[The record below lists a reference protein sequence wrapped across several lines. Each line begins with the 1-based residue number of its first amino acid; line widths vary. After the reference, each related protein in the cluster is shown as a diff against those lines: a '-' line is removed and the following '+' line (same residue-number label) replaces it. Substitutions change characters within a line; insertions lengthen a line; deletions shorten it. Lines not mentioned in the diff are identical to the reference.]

1 MSDLDQRDSSQSG
14 AAQSVHANVVLDRV
28 PSWYDGATVKHKKAF
43 AETQLVVPQWYTNL
57 SPQRKLVVSTAYTRS
72 FRALNKLDA
81 KFSKMQGAVAFCEP
95 LLVAAMKK
103 EFGEDYDVRRLFFAR
118 KVFVPADR
126 SKVFGLE
133 ATGYCRYEGV
143 SLIEAALNNFAT
155 EETLE
160 VADKDASVI
169 TRYDFHERSLTYN
182 EAEVL
187 ARKTSIKPSLFAR
200 LCRTLDLGAQY
211 LRHVESFVSPV
222 DTPNLAAGT
231 SARALRHLMIGA
243 TIQQLAFAAEVA
255 VERGDIKKEAYQL
268 IQQLVWHQKE
278 LMWQGKTVS
287 CSCLNVLG
295 QPLAKIIVIGHLNIY
310 PVRGV
315 LVYKREP
322 CLVFIPGDPVCMLKE
337 YEGLNDFKTDLVERL
352 CQADYRLFFSQFVPH
367 GSQSQFFTKLKRH
380 LDPTEQF
387 TELKNFDADK
397 KDIKTFTTGYG
408 LRLSLLWQ
416 DYARQNVDLMLDN
429 AQAIAVST
437 DAAEVRARNAWLLKL
452 GSTALN
458 VLNVAVLV
466 FPELAPVML
475 LVGAVQ
481 MLHEVGSGIEAW
493 EEGDKKAAWAH
504 VSAIVFNAATTFVG
518 AKLLPLAKTAF
529 VESLAHVRCPD
540 GNIRLYSPDLTPYQ
554 RQVTL
559 PDGLSANEHGLYEH
573 EDGLYLRESHTYYR
587 VERVGTSNDYKILHP
602 DNTAAYTPRVSR
614 TRAGAWAHE
623 HENPLT
629 LTDSQLMQRLGPT
642 AERFANE
649 PLKLE
654 RIVQMSETHMDT
666 LRKMHADQSPLPA
679 LLADT
684 LKRLE
689 MDSAVAQEPN
699 TVSASQRAAH
709 LSELFAQRYAAAQS
723 AGSEAARLIKRVF
736 PSLPQSVIEELLN
749 AANSAEMKSLT
760 EHNRVP
766 LRLAEE
772 ARHYQQQVRLARAYE
787 GLYRKTLGNDDTQRM
802 VLHSLNKLPGWPSD
816 LRIDIVE
823 RLPVGERLLDSLGPA
838 HATVKR
844 RFIKFG
850 SQNLYEVQDDKFAIL
865 NSQADIYGAVQ
876 SAVSPEDWRAMKLT
890 PHDRGASL
898 KQALEHM
905 SLMPRDELRRLL
917 GMQPVKPRYKPPMR
931 LADGR
936 MGYPLSPVVG
946 AGRRPYA
953 CERAAIDLY
962 PSQSIEQVEQML
974 GLQGVG
980 DIEFL
985 AKMEA
990 LNREFTQLKTDLD
1003 AWRDAGEWQQR
1014 RARRRVANTL
1024 KDVWQRRSSQQ
1035 AQTPEQEGMK
1045 YILCLADE
1053 QVGELPPI
1061 TANMDHVDCLDLSRM
1076 YLSDASLP
1084 FLNGFGGLR
1093 WLDISYSHFTRLPEF
1108 AKGGAGLT
1116 TLNLSGN
1123 DIRLTEQSQAR
1134 LEGMQSL
1141 TTLNLS
1147 HNRHLGWAADLSNMH
1162 DLNRLNLANTGTTTF
1177 PRGAEHLN
1185 NLALIDLHTNAM
1197 TQLPQYALDHPDRIN
1212 VHENPV
1218 SEERLTDDHVTLAE
1232 GRRLWLHDSPADMQ
1246 TSRGDMWDQLSSSP
1260 QAEAFFA
1267 VVADTTRCAEYAS
1280 GATRPQLADRVWDM
1294 IKAVHENQKTRDV
1307 LFKSADGRATCGDG
1321 SVLEFMRLETDLLV
1335 EQSSERVGE
1344 HEVEATF
1351 ISTGERLF
1359 RLRLVDIIAQRDV
1372 EARGP
1377 DFAEETEVVLAYRT
1391 GLAQRLNLPIKT
1403 FEMLYRQTAGVS
1415 PETLDAAYLKVLED
1429 EKNMSEKSL
1438 FFVDMAFWRRQLRTQ
1453 YTQELNALTATDFEL
1468 ITEKREALETV
1479 TELQKNQG
1487 LSVDQ
1492 DAKRVWQQ
1500 DYDEAIDSVAK
1511 LLGKNRDEILID
1523 GSMTDAFYNQ
1533 QMRQLG
1539 AQRQAKETAAML
1551 TLTVTV
1557 LNNFSAKKVASA

>member
-1 MSDLDQRDSSQSG
+1 M
-14 AAQSVHANVVLDRV
+14 
-28 PSWYDGATVKHKKAF
+28 
-43 AETQLVVPQWYTNL
+43 
-57 SPQRKLVVSTAYTRS
+57 
-72 FRALNKLDA
+72 AL
-81 KFSKMQGAVAFCEP
+81 E
-95 LLVAAMKK
+95 
-103 EFGEDYDVRRLFFAR
+103 RR
-118 KVFVPADR
+118 
-126 SKVFGLE
+126 
-133 ATGYCRYEGV
+133 
-143 SLIEAALNNFAT
+143 
-155 EETLE
+155 
-160 VADKDASVI
+160 
-169 TRYDFHERSLTYN
+169 H
-182 EAEVL
+182 
-187 ARKTSIKPSLFAR
+187 
-200 LCRTLDLGAQY
+200 
-211 LRHVESFVSPV
+211 
-222 DTPNLAAGT
+222 
-231 SARALRHLMIGA
+231 
-243 TIQQLAFAAEVA
+243 
-255 VERGDIKKEAYQL
+255 IKKEAYQL

-278 LMWQGKTVS
+278 LTWLGKTVS

-310 PVRGV
+310 PVHGV
-315 LVYKREP
+315 FVYKREP

-337 YEGLNDFKTDLVERL
+337 YEGLNDFKVDLVERL

-367 GSQSQFFTKLKRH
+367 ASRSQFFTKLKRH
-380 LDPTEQF
+380 LDPTDQF
-387 TELKNFDADK
+387 SELKNFDANK
-397 KDIKTFTTGYG
+397 KDIKTFTMGYG

-416 DYARQNVDLMLDN
+416 DYARQNVDLMLNN

-504 VSAIVFNAATTFVG
+504 VSAIVFNAATTYVG
-518 AKLLPLAKTAF
+518 AKLLPLVKTAF

-540 GNIRLYSPDLTPYQ
+540 GNIRLYSPDLKPYQ

-573 EDGLYLRESHTYYR
+573 EDGLYLRENHTYYR

-602 DNTAAYTPRVSR
+602 DNAAAYTPKVSR
-614 TRAGAWAHE
+614 TSAGAWAHE
-623 HENPLT
+623 HESPLT

-654 RIVQMSETHMDT
+654 RIVQMSETNMDA

-709 LSELFAQRYAAAQS
+709 LSELFAQRYAAAES

-749 AANSAEMKSLT
+749 AANSAEMRSLT

-802 VLHSLNKLPGWPSD
+802 VLHSLSKLPGWPSD

-838 HATVKR
+838 HAAVKR

-865 NSQADIYGAVQ
+865 SSQADIYGAVQ

-890 PHDRGASL
+890 AHDRGASL

-962 PSQSIEQVEQML
+962 PSQSIEEVEQML
-974 GLQGVG
+974 GLQGVS
-980 DIEFL
+980 DIAFL

-1003 AWRDAGEWQQR
+1003 AWRDAGEQQQR
-1014 RARRRVANTL
+1014 RARGRVANTL
-1024 KDVWQRRSSQQ
+1024 KDAWQRRSSQQ
-1035 AQTPEQEGMK
+1035 AQASEQEGMK
-1045 YILCLADE
+1045 YILRLADE
-1053 QVGELPPI
+1053 QIGELPPI

-1093 WLDISYSHFTRLPEF
+1093 WLDISYSNFTRLPEF

-1116 TLNLSGN
+1116 TLNLSDN
-1123 DIRLTEQSQAR
+1123 DIRLTGQSQAR
-1134 LEGMQSL
+1134 LQGMRSL

-1177 PRGAEHLN
+1177 PRGVEHLN
-1185 NLALIDLHTNAM
+1185 NLAWIDLHTNAM
-1197 TQLPQYALDHPDRIN
+1197 TELPQYALDHPSRIS
-1212 VHENPV
+1212 VHDNPI
-1218 SEERLTDDHVTLAE
+1218 SQERFPDDHVTLVE

-1267 VVADTTRCAEYAS
+1267 VVADTTRCAEYVS
-1280 GATRPQLADRVWDM
+1280 GATRPQLAERVWDM
-1294 IKAVHENQKTRDV
+1294 IKAVYENQKTRDV

-1321 SVLEFMRLETDLLV
+1321 SVLEFMRLETELLV
-1335 EQSSERVGE
+1335 EQSRERVGE

-1415 PETLDAAYLKVLED
+1415 SETLDAAYLKVLED
-1429 EKNMSEKSL
+1429 EKNMSEKSR
-1438 FFVDMAFWRRQLRTQ
+1438 FFVDMAFWRKQLRAQ

-1468 ITEKREALETV
+1468 ITETREALEEV
-1479 TELQKNQG
+1479 TELQKSQG
-1487 LSVDQ
+1487 RPVDQ
-1492 DAKRVWQQ
+1492 EAKRVWQR
-1500 DYDEAIDSVAK
+1500 DYDEAIDSVAN
-1511 LLGKNRDEILID
+1511 LLGKNRDEILTD

-1551 TLTVTV
+1551 ALTVTV

>member
-1 MSDLDQRDSSQSG
+1 
-14 AAQSVHANVVLDRV
+14 
-28 PSWYDGATVKHKKAF
+28 
-43 AETQLVVPQWYTNL
+43 
-57 SPQRKLVVSTAYTRS
+57 
-72 FRALNKLDA
+72 
-81 KFSKMQGAVAFCEP
+81 
-95 LLVAAMKK
+95 
-103 EFGEDYDVRRLFFAR
+103 
-118 KVFVPADR
+118 
-126 SKVFGLE
+126 
-133 ATGYCRYEGV
+133 
-143 SLIEAALNNFAT
+143 
-155 EETLE
+155 
-160 VADKDASVI
+160 
-169 TRYDFHERSLTYN
+169 
-182 EAEVL
+182 
-187 ARKTSIKPSLFAR
+187 
-200 LCRTLDLGAQY
+200 
-211 LRHVESFVSPV
+211 
-222 DTPNLAAGT
+222 
-231 SARALRHLMIGA
+231 MIGA
-243 TIQQLAFAAEVA
+243 TMQQLTFAAEVA
-255 VERGDIKKEAYQL
+255 LERRHIKKEAYQL

-278 LMWQGKTVS
+278 LTWLGKTVS

-310 PVRGV
+310 PVHGV
-315 LVYKREP
+315 FVYKREP

-337 YEGLNDFKTDLVERL
+337 YEGLNDFKVDLVERL

-367 GSQSQFFTKLKRH
+367 ASRSQFFTKLKRH
-380 LDPTEQF
+380 LDPTDQF
-387 TELKNFDADK
+387 SELKNFDANK
-397 KDIKTFTTGYG
+397 KDIRTFTMGYG

-416 DYARQNVDLMLDN
+416 DYARQNVDLMLNN

-504 VSAIVFNAATTFVG
+504 VSAIVFNAATTYVG
-518 AKLLPLAKTAF
+518 AKLLPLVKTAF

-540 GNIRLYSPDLTPYQ
+540 GNIRLYSPDLKPYQ

-573 EDGLYLRESHTYYR
+573 EDGLYLRENHTYYR

-602 DNTAAYTPRVSR
+602 DNAAAYTPKVSR
-614 TRAGAWAHE
+614 TSAGAWAHE
-623 HENPLT
+623 HESPLT

-654 RIVQMSETHMDT
+654 RIVQMSETNMDA
-666 LRKMHADQSPLPA
+666 LRKMHADQSPLPG

-709 LSELFAQRYAAAQS
+709 LSELFAQRYAAAES

-749 AANSAEMKSLT
+749 AANSAEMRSLT

-802 VLHSLNKLPGWPSD
+802 VLHSLSKLPGWPSD

-838 HATVKR
+838 HAAVKR

-865 NSQADIYGAVQ
+865 SSQADIYGAVQ

-890 PHDRGASL
+890 AHDRGASL

-962 PSQSIEQVEQML
+962 PSQSIEEVEQML
-974 GLQGVG
+974 GLQGVS
-980 DIEFL
+980 DIAFL

-1003 AWRDAGEWQQR
+1003 AWRDAGEQQQR
-1014 RARRRVANTL
+1014 RARGRVANTL
-1024 KDVWQRRSSQQ
+1024 KDAWQRRSSQQ
-1035 AQTPEQEGMK
+1035 AQASEQEGMK
-1045 YILCLADE
+1045 YILRLADE
-1053 QVGELPPI
+1053 QIGELPPI

-1093 WLDISYSHFTRLPEF
+1093 WLDISYSNFTRLPEF

-1116 TLNLSGN
+1116 TLNLSDN
-1123 DIRLTEQSQAR
+1123 DIRLTGQSQAR
-1134 LEGMQSL
+1134 LQGMRSL

-1177 PRGAEHLN
+1177 PRGVEHLN
-1185 NLALIDLHTNAM
+1185 NLAWIDLHTNAM
-1197 TQLPQYALDHPDRIN
+1197 TELPQYALDHPSRIS
-1212 VHENPV
+1212 VHDNPI
-1218 SEERLTDDHVTLAE
+1218 SQERFPDDHVTLVE

-1267 VVADTTRCAEYAS
+1267 VVADTTRCAEYVS
-1280 GATRPQLADRVWDM
+1280 GATRPQLAERVWDM
-1294 IKAVHENQKTRDV
+1294 IKAVYENQKTRDV

-1321 SVLEFMRLETDLLV
+1321 SVLEFMKLETELLV
-1335 EQSSERVGE
+1335 EQSRERVGE

-1415 PETLDAAYLKVLED
+1415 SETLDAAYLKVLED
-1429 EKNMSEKSL
+1429 EKNMSEKSR
-1438 FFVDMAFWRRQLRTQ
+1438 FFVDMAFWRKQLRAQ

-1468 ITEKREALETV
+1468 ITETREALEEV
-1479 TELQKNQG
+1479 TELQKSQG
-1487 LSVDQ
+1487 RPVDQ
-1492 DAKRVWQQ
+1492 EAKRVWQR
-1500 DYDEAIDSVAK
+1500 DYDEAIDSVAN
-1511 LLGKNRDEILID
+1511 LLGKNRDEILTD

-1551 TLTVTV
+1551 ALTVTV

>member
-1 MSDLDQRDSSQSG
+1 
-14 AAQSVHANVVLDRV
+14 
-28 PSWYDGATVKHKKAF
+28 
-43 AETQLVVPQWYTNL
+43 
-57 SPQRKLVVSTAYTRS
+57 
-72 FRALNKLDA
+72 
-81 KFSKMQGAVAFCEP
+81 
-95 LLVAAMKK
+95 
-103 EFGEDYDVRRLFFAR
+103 
-118 KVFVPADR
+118 
-126 SKVFGLE
+126 
-133 ATGYCRYEGV
+133 
-143 SLIEAALNNFAT
+143 
-155 EETLE
+155 
-160 VADKDASVI
+160 
-169 TRYDFHERSLTYN
+169 
-182 EAEVL
+182 
-187 ARKTSIKPSLFAR
+187 
-200 LCRTLDLGAQY
+200 
-211 LRHVESFVSPV
+211 
-222 DTPNLAAGT
+222 
-231 SARALRHLMIGA
+231 
-243 TIQQLAFAAEVA
+243 
-255 VERGDIKKEAYQL
+255 
-268 IQQLVWHQKE
+268 
-278 LMWQGKTVS
+278 
-287 CSCLNVLG
+287 
-295 QPLAKIIVIGHLNIY
+295 
-310 PVRGV
+310 
-315 LVYKREP
+315 
-322 CLVFIPGDPVCMLKE
+322 
-337 YEGLNDFKTDLVERL
+337 VERL

-367 GSQSQFFTKLKRH
+367 ASRSQFFTKLKRH
-380 LDPTEQF
+380 LDPTDQF
-387 TELKNFDADK
+387 SELKNFDANK
-397 KDIKTFTTGYG
+397 KDIKTFTMGYG

-416 DYARQNVDLMLDN
+416 DYARQNVDLMLNN

-504 VSAIVFNAATTFVG
+504 VSAIVFNAATTYVG
-518 AKLLPLAKTAF
+518 AKLLPLVKTAF

-540 GNIRLYSPDLTPYQ
+540 GNIRLYSPDLKPYQ

-573 EDGLYLRESHTYYR
+573 EDGLYLRENHTYYR

-602 DNTAAYTPRVSR
+602 DNAAAYTPKVSR
-614 TRAGAWAHE
+614 TSAGAWAHE
-623 HENPLT
+623 HESPLT

-654 RIVQMSETHMDT
+654 RIVQMSETNMDA

-709 LSELFAQRYAAAQS
+709 LSELFAQRYAAAES

-749 AANSAEMKSLT
+749 AANSAEMRSLT

-802 VLHSLNKLPGWPSD
+802 VLHSLSKLPGWPSD

-838 HATVKR
+838 HAAVKR

-865 NSQADIYGAVQ
+865 SSQADIYGAVQ

-890 PHDRGASL
+890 AHDRGASL

-962 PSQSIEQVEQML
+962 PSQSIEEVEQML
-974 GLQGVG
+974 GLQGVS
-980 DIEFL
+980 DIAFL

-1003 AWRDAGEWQQR
+1003 AWRDAGEQQQR
-1014 RARRRVANTL
+1014 RARGRVANTL
-1024 KDVWQRRSSQQ
+1024 KDAWQRRSSQQ
-1035 AQTPEQEGMK
+1035 AQASEQEGMK
-1045 YILCLADE
+1045 YILRLADE
-1053 QVGELPPI
+1053 QIGELPPI

-1093 WLDISYSHFTRLPEF
+1093 WLDISYSNFTRLPEF

-1116 TLNLSGN
+1116 TLNLSDN
-1123 DIRLTEQSQAR
+1123 DIRLTGQSQAR
-1134 LEGMQSL
+1134 LQGMRSL

-1177 PRGAEHLN
+1177 PRGVEHLN
-1185 NLALIDLHTNAM
+1185 NLAWIDLHTNAM
-1197 TQLPQYALDHPDRIN
+1197 TELPQYALDHPSRIS
-1212 VHENPV
+1212 VHDNPI
-1218 SEERLTDDHVTLAE
+1218 SQERFPDDHVTLVE

-1267 VVADTTRCAEYAS
+1267 VVADTTRCAEYVS
-1280 GATRPQLADRVWDM
+1280 GATRPQLAERVWDM
-1294 IKAVHENQKTRDV
+1294 IKAVYENQKTRDV

-1321 SVLEFMRLETDLLV
+1321 SVLEFMKLETDLLV
-1335 EQSSERVGE
+1335 EQSRERVGE

-1415 PETLDAAYLKVLED
+1415 SETLDAAYLKVLED
-1429 EKNMSEKSL
+1429 EKNMSEKSR
-1438 FFVDMAFWRRQLRTQ
+1438 FFVDMAFWRKQLRTQ

-1468 ITEKREALETV
+1468 ITETREALEEV
-1479 TELQKNQG
+1479 TELQKSQG
-1487 LSVDQ
+1487 RPVDQ
-1492 DAKRVWQQ
+1492 EAKRVWQR
-1500 DYDEAIDSVAK
+1500 DYDEAIDSVAN
-1511 LLGKNRDEILID
+1511 LLGKNRDEILTD

-1551 TLTVTV
+1551 ALTVTV

>member
-1 MSDLDQRDSSQSG
+1 
-14 AAQSVHANVVLDRV
+14 
-28 PSWYDGATVKHKKAF
+28 
-43 AETQLVVPQWYTNL
+43 
-57 SPQRKLVVSTAYTRS
+57 
-72 FRALNKLDA
+72 
-81 KFSKMQGAVAFCEP
+81 
-95 LLVAAMKK
+95 
-103 EFGEDYDVRRLFFAR
+103 
-118 KVFVPADR
+118 
-126 SKVFGLE
+126 
-133 ATGYCRYEGV
+133 
-143 SLIEAALNNFAT
+143 
-155 EETLE
+155 
-160 VADKDASVI
+160 
-169 TRYDFHERSLTYN
+169 
-182 EAEVL
+182 
-187 ARKTSIKPSLFAR
+187 
-200 LCRTLDLGAQY
+200 
-211 LRHVESFVSPV
+211 
-222 DTPNLAAGT
+222 
-231 SARALRHLMIGA
+231 MIGA
-243 TIQQLAFAAEVA
+243 TMQQLTFAAEVA
-255 VERGDIKKEAYQL
+255 LERRHIKKEAYQL

-278 LMWQGKTVS
+278 LMWLGKTVS

-310 PVRGV
+310 PVHGV
-315 LVYKREP
+315 FVYKREP

-337 YEGLNDFKTDLVERL
+337 YGGLNDFKVDLVERL

-367 GSQSQFFTKLKRH
+367 ASRSQFFTKLKRH
-380 LDPTEQF
+380 LDPTDQF
-387 TELKNFDADK
+387 SELKNFDANK
-397 KDIKTFTTGYG
+397 KDIKTFTMGYG

-416 DYARQNVDLMLDN
+416 DYARQNVDLMLNN

-481 MLHEVGSGIEAW
+481 MLHEIGSGIEAW

-504 VSAIVFNAATTFVG
+504 VSAIVFNAATTYVG
-518 AKLLPLAKTAF
+518 AKLLPLVKTAF

-540 GNIRLYSPDLTPYQ
+540 GNIRLYSPDLKPYQ

-573 EDGLYLRESHTYYR
+573 EDGLYLRENHTYYR

-602 DNTAAYTPRVSR
+602 DNAAAYTPKVSR
-614 TRAGAWAHE
+614 TSAGAWAHE
-623 HENPLT
+623 HESPLT

-654 RIVQMSETHMDT
+654 RIVQMSETNMDA

-709 LSELFAQRYAAAQS
+709 LSELFAQRYAAAES

-749 AANSAEMKSLT
+749 AANSAEMRSLT

-802 VLHSLNKLPGWPSD
+802 VLHSLSKLPGWPSD

-838 HATVKR
+838 HAAVKR

-865 NSQADIYGAVQ
+865 SSQADIYGAVQ

-890 PHDRGASL
+890 AHDRGASL

-962 PSQSIEQVEQML
+962 PSQSIEEVEQML
-974 GLQGVG
+974 GLQGVS
-980 DIEFL
+980 DIAFL

-1003 AWRDAGEWQQR
+1003 AWRDAGEQQQR
-1014 RARRRVANTL
+1014 RARGRVANTL
-1024 KDVWQRRSSQQ
+1024 KDAWQRRSSQQ
-1035 AQTPEQEGMK
+1035 AQASEQEGMK
-1045 YILCLADE
+1045 YILRLADE
-1053 QVGELPPI
+1053 QIGELPPI

-1093 WLDISYSHFTRLPEF
+1093 WLDISYSNFTRLPEF

-1116 TLNLSGN
+1116 TLNLSDN
-1123 DIRLTEQSQAR
+1123 DIRLTGQSQAR
-1134 LEGMQSL
+1134 LQGMRSL

-1177 PRGAEHLN
+1177 PRGVEHLN
-1185 NLALIDLHTNAM
+1185 NLAWIDLHTNAM
-1197 TQLPQYALDHPDRIN
+1197 TELPQYALDHPSRIS
-1212 VHENPV
+1212 VHDNPI
-1218 SEERLTDDHVTLAE
+1218 SQERFPDDHVTLVE

-1267 VVADTTRCAEYAS
+1267 VVADTTRCAEYVS
-1280 GATRPQLADRVWDM
+1280 GATRPQLAERVWDM
-1294 IKAVHENQKTRDV
+1294 IKAVYENQKTRDV

-1321 SVLEFMRLETDLLV
+1321 SVLEFMKLETELLV
-1335 EQSSERVGE
+1335 EQSRERVGE

-1415 PETLDAAYLKVLED
+1415 SETLDAAYLKVLED
-1429 EKNMSEKSL
+1429 EKNMSEKSR
-1438 FFVDMAFWRRQLRTQ
+1438 FFVDMAFWRKQLRTQ

-1468 ITEKREALETV
+1468 ITETREALEEV
-1479 TELQKNQG
+1479 TELQKSQG
-1487 LSVDQ
+1487 RPVDQ
-1492 DAKRVWQQ
+1492 DAKRVWQR
-1500 DYDEAIDSVAK
+1500 DYDEAIDSVAN
-1511 LLGKNRDEILID
+1511 LLGKNRDEILTD

-1551 TLTVTV
+1551 ALTVTV

>member
-1 MSDLDQRDSSQSG
+1 M
-14 AAQSVHANVVLDRV
+14 A
-28 PSWYDGATVKHKKAF
+28 
-43 AETQLVVPQWYTNL
+43 
-57 SPQRKLVVSTAYTRS
+57 
-72 FRALNKLDA
+72 
-81 KFSKMQGAVAFCEP
+81 
-95 LLVAAMKK
+95 
-103 EFGEDYDVRRLFFAR
+103 
-118 KVFVPADR
+118 
-126 SKVFGLE
+126 
-133 ATGYCRYEGV
+133 
-143 SLIEAALNNFAT
+143 
-155 EETLE
+155 
-160 VADKDASVI
+160 
-169 TRYDFHERSLTYN
+169 
-182 EAEVL
+182 
-187 ARKTSIKPSLFAR
+187 
-200 LCRTLDLGAQY
+200 
-211 LRHVESFVSPV
+211 
-222 DTPNLAAGT
+222 
-231 SARALRHLMIGA
+231 
-243 TIQQLAFAAEVA
+243 
-255 VERGDIKKEAYQL
+255 
-268 IQQLVWHQKE
+268 
-278 LMWQGKTVS
+278 GKTVS

-310 PVRGV
+310 PVHGV
-315 LVYKREP
+315 FVYKREP

-337 YEGLNDFKTDLVERL
+337 YEGLNDFKVDLVERL

-367 GSQSQFFTKLKRH
+367 ASRSQFFTKLKRH
-380 LDPTEQF
+380 LDPTDQF
-387 TELKNFDADK
+387 SELKNFDANK
-397 KDIKTFTTGYG
+397 KDIRTFTMGYG

-416 DYARQNVDLMLDN
+416 DYARQNVDLMLNN

-504 VSAIVFNAATTFVG
+504 VSAIVFNAATTYVG
-518 AKLLPLAKTAF
+518 AKLLPLVKTAF

-540 GNIRLYSPDLTPYQ
+540 GNIRLYSPDLKPYQ

-573 EDGLYLRESHTYYR
+573 EDGLYLRENHTYYR

-602 DNTAAYTPRVSR
+602 DNAAAYTPKVSR
-614 TRAGAWAHE
+614 TSAGAWAHE
-623 HENPLT
+623 HESPLT

-654 RIVQMSETHMDT
+654 RIVQMSETNMDA
-666 LRKMHADQSPLPA
+666 LRKMHADQSPLPG

-709 LSELFAQRYAAAQS
+709 LSELFAQRYAAAES

-749 AANSAEMKSLT
+749 AANSAEMRSLT

-802 VLHSLNKLPGWPSD
+802 VLHSLSKLPGWPSD

-838 HATVKR
+838 HAAVKR

-865 NSQADIYGAVQ
+865 SSQADIYGAVQ

-890 PHDRGASL
+890 AHDRGASL

-962 PSQSIEQVEQML
+962 PSQSIEEVEQML
-974 GLQGVG
+974 GLQGVS
-980 DIEFL
+980 DIAFL

-1003 AWRDAGEWQQR
+1003 AWRDAGEQQQR
-1014 RARRRVANTL
+1014 RARGRVANTL
-1024 KDVWQRRSSQQ
+1024 KDAWQRRSSQQ
-1035 AQTPEQEGMK
+1035 AQASEQEGMK
-1045 YILCLADE
+1045 YILRLADE
-1053 QVGELPPI
+1053 QIGELPPI

-1093 WLDISYSHFTRLPEF
+1093 WLDISYSNFTRLPEF

-1116 TLNLSGN
+1116 TLNLSDN
-1123 DIRLTEQSQAR
+1123 DIRLTGQSQAR
-1134 LEGMQSL
+1134 LQGMRSL

-1177 PRGAEHLN
+1177 PRGVEHLN
-1185 NLALIDLHTNAM
+1185 NLAWIDLHTNAM
-1197 TQLPQYALDHPDRIN
+1197 TELPQYALDHPSRIS
-1212 VHENPV
+1212 VHDNPI
-1218 SEERLTDDHVTLAE
+1218 SQERFPDDHVTLVE

-1267 VVADTTRCAEYAS
+1267 VVADTTRCAEYVS
-1280 GATRPQLADRVWDM
+1280 GATRPQLAERVWDM
-1294 IKAVHENQKTRDV
+1294 IKAVYENQKTRDV

-1321 SVLEFMRLETDLLV
+1321 SVLEFMKLETELLV
-1335 EQSSERVGE
+1335 EQSRERVGE

-1415 PETLDAAYLKVLED
+1415 SETLDAAYLKVLED
-1429 EKNMSEKSL
+1429 EKNMSEKSR
-1438 FFVDMAFWRRQLRTQ
+1438 FFVDMAFWRKQLRAQ

-1468 ITEKREALETV
+1468 ITETREALEEV
-1479 TELQKNQG
+1479 TELQKSQG
-1487 LSVDQ
+1487 RPVDQ
-1492 DAKRVWQQ
+1492 EAKRVWQR
-1500 DYDEAIDSVAK
+1500 DYDEAIDSVAN
-1511 LLGKNRDEILID
+1511 LLGKNRDEILTD

-1551 TLTVTV
+1551 ALTVTV